1 MFFFV
6 DSSKLSKHLTK
17 MPQKRKQLENELIAS
32 LIEKFGLTN
41 AVTDPRVRNGLWK
54 EITQEFNQVTG
65 NDYEYQKL
73 SKQWKNYTQAMKKDK
88 FSNDDFSDTDDT
100 VTQI

>member
-1 MFFFV
+1 
-6 DSSKLSKHLTK
+6 

-41 AVTDPRVRNGLWK
+41 AITDPRVRNGLWK
-54 EITQEFNQVTG
+54 EITQEFNQATG

-88 FSNDDFSDTDDT
+88 FSQDDFSDTDDT